1 MRKIED
7 IERQIRELSREEF
20 AELRDWLLEQDA
32 EAWDAQI
39 DADVRA
45 GKLDALG
52 AAARRAHAEGKSRK
66 L

>member
-20 AELRDWLLEQDA
+20 AELREWVLELDA
-32 EAWDAQI
+32 DAWDTQI
-39 DADVRA
+39 EADVRA

-52 AAARRAHAEGKSRK
+52 AAARRAHAEGKSKK